1 MAQPQSGYAQI
12 AYGIYSGGAQVVLP
26 FRPRVLFIVASL
38 VGTGTGAL
46 KTDDM
51 AGAAGWQISFP
62 PAAAGGM
69 NVVATFNDDGFIP
82 AGFWAGGGTFFY
94 VAFG

>member
-1 MAQPQSGYAQI
+1 MNAGYAQVS
-12 AYGIYSGGAQVVLP
+12 YGTYTGGALVLLP

-38 VGTGTGAL
+38 VGSGTGAL

-51 AGAAGWQISFP
+51 AGNVGWGISFP
-62 PAAAGGM
+62 PAVGGGIQA
-69 NVVATFNDDGFIP
+69 VATFSDDGFTP
-82 AGFWAGGGTFFY
+82 AGFWAGATFFY